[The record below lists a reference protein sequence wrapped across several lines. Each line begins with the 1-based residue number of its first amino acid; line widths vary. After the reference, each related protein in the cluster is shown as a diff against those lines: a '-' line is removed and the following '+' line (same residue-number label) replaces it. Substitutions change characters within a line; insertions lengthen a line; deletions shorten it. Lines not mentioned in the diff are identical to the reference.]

1 MKERIGL
8 VFNLI
13 LLSIYFLIGFTPYL
27 DSIDK
32 VGTQF
37 LFISLYN
44 IFVFSYI
51 IFNKKN
57 YLNSI
62 KSILNFKYFYSF
74 LAFVIISFL
83 SFFNSINETETL
95 VQTSIYLN
103 YFFSIINIFILINY
117 NYKFNLKCLPFI
129 LFGVL
134 VVENIWIYKILIEK
148 FDPLRSVR
156 DQGLR
161 AFTGNINITAFA
173 LLMKIPLVIYLA
185 YNSKK
190 PLYRIIYILV
200 IGTSLFAIFNFGSR
214 GANYASIILLLLT
227 IIFFIK
233 IKKYNFIVLT
243 ILLYGFVIGINGY
256 LYSGNDSFSFIE
268 RSSKFNNAS
277 TNSRLDY
284 YKDAINTIIE
294 NPIAGIGSGNWKVK
308 SIDLGRFKL
317 VDYTIP
323 YHVHN
328 DFLEVTAELGIIGFF
343 LLYGLIIYQL
353 IKMGYNFLKKKLKKS
368 NILNYFIFISITVF
382 IIDSTLNFP
391 LARPVIFIPIITLF
405 IFLFNNK
412 KLSKKPF
419 ILKKILLPIALI
431 ILIFQ
436 SATIWASYLNYRS
449 LSNQNLLIAA
459 VTGKFEE
466 YNPEMILSIDTK
478 FPNLS
483 ATALPLEAV
492 KANLLIN
499 KDYIKDTVL
508 TMIEKGHK
516 ANPYLGYADMVKSL
530 YLIKK
535 LELDSAYHYVKKGY
549 YQLPNHLTHFNLLYD
564 FIELRKDIKESEKA
578 YNYLIEKNISIR
590 PEFEK
595 KYVET
600 SIFMNDSSLSSK
612 KNILKKLL
620 ENDPKDEQAM
630 VLDIIL
636 EIGLEDVENAYEI
649 GLTAEEL
656 FKNQNFLDA
665 AIKFEEAYSLNPKE
679 FSYVENAANAYMQF
693 EEFEK
698 SISILSIHKEENYP
712 TTGKT
717 EYLLGLNYLNI
728 GDFEKACLNFN
739 LSLKYGFPVSDLILS
754 QFCN

>member
-1 MKERIGL
+1 MKNRIGL
-8 VFNLI
+8 AFNL
-13 LLSIYFLIGFTPYL
+13 LLLGIYFLVGFTPYL

-37 LFISLYN
+37 LFISIYN
-44 IFVFSYI
+44 ILVFVYI
-51 IFNKKN
+51 VFNNKN
-57 YLNSI
+57 YVNSI
-62 KSILNFKYFYSF
+62 LSIFHFKYLYSF

-83 SFFNSINETETL
+83 SYYNSINETETL
-95 VQTSIYLN
+95 LQTSIYLN
-103 YFFSIINIFILINY
+103 YLFSIINIYILINY
-117 NYKFNLKCLPFI
+117 NYDFNFKYLPFI

-148 FDPLRSVR
+148 FDPLRSIR

-173 LLMKIPLVIYLA
+173 ILMKLPFVIYLA
-185 YNSKK
+185 YYSKK
-190 PLYRIIYILV
+190 FLHRLLYIL
-200 IGTSLFAIFNFGSR
+200 IISTTLFAIFNFGSR
-214 GANYASIILLLLT
+214 GANYASIILMLLT

-233 IKKYNFIVLT
+233 IKKYNFIVATL
-243 ILLYGFVIGINGY
+243 LLYVFVIGINGY

-268 RSSKFNNAS
+268 RSSKLNNAS

-294 NPIAGIGSGNWKVK
+294 NPITGIGSGNWKVK
-308 SIDLGRFKL
+308 SIDLARFKL

-328 DFLEVTAELGIIGFF
+328 DFLEVTAELGIIGFL
-343 LLYGLIIYQL
+343 LLYGLIFYQIL
-353 IKMGYNFLKKKLKKS
+353 KMGYNFLNKKLKKS
-368 NILNYFIFISITVF
+368 NELNYFIFISITVF
-382 IIDSTLNFP
+382 LIDSALNFP
-391 LARPVIFIPIITLF
+391 LARPVIFLPILTLF

-412 KLSKKPF
+412 NFSLKSF
-419 ILKKILLPIALI
+419 SEKKILLPIALI

-436 SATIWASYLNYRS
+436 SATIWASYFNYRS

-499 KDYIKDTVL
+499 KDYLKDTVL
-508 TMIEKGHK
+508 TMIEKGQK
-516 ANPYLGYADMVKSL
+516 ANPYLGYADMVKGL

-535 LELDSAYHYVKKGY
+535 LEIDSAYHFIKKGY
-549 YQLPNHLTHFNLLYD
+549 YQFPNHLTHFNLLFD
-564 FIELRKDIKESEKA
+564 FIELKKDLKESEKA
-578 YNYLIEKNISIR
+578 YSYLIEKNISIR

-600 SIFMNDSSLSSK
+600 SIFMKDSSLSSK
-612 KNILKKLL
+612 KNIIKRLIEK
-620 ENDPKDEQAM
+620 DPEDEQAF
-630 VLDIIL
+630 VLNIIL
-636 EIGLEDVENAYEI
+636 EVGLESVEKAYEI
-649 GLTAEEL
+649 GLTAEEF

-679 FSYVENAANAYMQF
+679 FSYVENAANSYMQYG
-693 EEFEK
+693 EFEK
-698 SISILSIHKEENYP
+698 SITILNNHNENNNP
-712 TTGKT
+712 TTGKA
-717 EYLLGLNYLNI
+717 EYLLGLNYLNT
-728 GDFEKACLNFN
+728 DDLEKACLNFN
-739 LSLKYGFPVSDLILS
+739 LSLKKGFPVSQLILS